1 MTVNDRDRRFCE
13 EYLIDLNAKR
23 AALRAGFAPSTAKDA
38 SMWINPQHPEKPA
51 LRVEIDRL
59 MAERSRRTG
68 VSADRVVREL
78 ARIAFADLTDVL
90 DITASDVRGDIGR
103 DDSAALARIKRRQT
117 ADGVECEIHMH
128 DKNRALELLGKHLG
142 LFTENVRLQQVLPVI
157 IDDVG
162 EEDENNVPKIG
173 DGDV

>member
-1 MTVNDRDRRFCE
+1 MNDRDRRFCE

-23 AALRAGFAPSTAKDA
+23 AALRAGCTPAIANRAASWIKRDSPAK
-38 SMWINPQHPEKPA
+38 PE
-51 LRVEIDRL
+51 LRAEIDRL
-59 MAERSRRTG
+59 IAERSRRTG

-78 ARIAFADLTDVL
+78 ARIAFADVTDVL
-90 DITASDVRGDIGR
+90 DIAASDVRGDIGR
-103 DDSAALARIKRRQT
+103 DDSAALAKIRRRQT

-142 LFTENVRLQQVLPVI
+142 LFTENVRLQQALPVI

-162 EEDENNVPKIG
+162 AKQNA
-173 DGDV
+173 DGTV